1 MGQCLTQLRGQA
13 LYATCQALAERQL
26 KEPDKDLIA
35 TCQPEQ
41 RAHEIKLNVVSAP
54 SQINLTIKG
63 SEGKGRKIK
72 RKAAS
77 ESALV
82 LFTSAFPE

>member
-1 MGQCLTQLRGQA
+1 MSDT
-13 LYATCQALAERQL
+13 ATGTGFICSMPSPGREAV